1 MRPHFNS
8 YGTKRAEMPINNSA
22 AANKNSSAPRTQAQT
37 GHEHGDDYRN
47 QSCRNPKTSHRE
59 SQPNNLVHQAA
70 EAGDDKENEVPP
82 HAWRNV
88 LRLVSSRSLVRNF

>member
-1 MRPHFNS
+1 
-8 YGTKRAEMPINNSA
+8 MPINNSA
-22 AANKNSSAPRTQAQT
+22 RHTSAIGTEQLHRCGEQEFQRPRTQAQT

-70 EAGDDKENEVPP
+70 EAGDDKENEY
-82 HAWRNV
+82 HRMLGETSSAW
-88 LRLVSSRSLVRNF
+88 